1 MENLILAGYPHDIS
15 INLKIK
21 DDYLINED
29 NQNKTAKEMIK
40 EYESLFDEFD
50 KEITKS
56 YKNKPYLR
64 FFYGPLFMAILQ
76 RIKNNNHPIEFILK
90 SISNGKIE
98 TLPQQE
104 NIQISQDADFSEI
117 FSAINRY
124 LDFCFLENR
133 INMERILDKN
143 KVLVKKEGLY
153 RVAIFSDLEKNLL
166 LLYKQLTGN
175 FPLSNKV
182 FFCNEYTS
190 NEEIKVFL
198 YLGFRSD
205 YPALFCL
212 LRIE

>member
-15 INLKIK
+15 IHLKIK

-90 SISNGKIE
+90 AISNGKIE

-143 KVLVKKEGLY
+143 KVLVKRKFYIGL
-153 RVAIFSDLEKNLL
+153 
-166 LLYKQLTGN
+166 Q
-175 FPLSNKV
+175 
-182 FFCNEYTS
+182 FFL
-190 NEEIKVFL
+190 I
-198 YLGFRSD
+198 
-205 YPALFCL
+205 
-212 LRIE
+212 